1 MTGRGIFYYDGERG
15 PGNTTRCI
23 CAAADAVSQGRSVL
37 VITYNRMMCA
47 YIIDRIAEK
56 MAHQK
61 IECEKNA
68 SQNMVRGG
76 VDGVVRVVSIDG
88 IEHLRG
94 MRFNQIHID
103 VTGVDVDLSQILP
116 VLYWG

>member
-15 PGNTTRCI
+15 SGNTTRCI
-23 CAAADAVSQGRSVL
+23 DAAIDAVSRGHSVL
-37 VITYNRMMCA
+37 VVTYHQMMCT

-61 IECEKNA
+61 IECEKIA
-68 SQNMVRGG
+68 IQNMVRGG
-76 VDGVVRVVSIDG
+76 DDGVVRVVAVDG
-88 IEHLRG
+88 IQHLRG

-103 VTGVDVDLSQILP
+103 VMGVDVNLDRVLP